1 MEKNDARYFKEQIS
15 MFNDS
20 SEIANKLDELSVSV
34 PAHANYYMKEAAQH
48 IRGQHKLL
56 KEIIKAYESKS

>member
-34 PAHANYYMKEAAQH
+34 PAHANY
-48 IRGQHKLL
+48 
-56 KEIIKAYESKS
+56 